1 MTSAKDP
8 NFNEE
13 ENEQKMLRGELYV
26 AFTPRLSTKRKRC
39 HYACNRF
46 NNAGE
51 VDRRELVRLWRE

>member
-26 AFTPRLSTKRKRC
+26 AFTPRLSAKRKRC